1 MQGFPWYLITGAAAS
16 QVFKTALPK
25 NVAITASHFYVTVKI
40 LESLSLKEPKHGRE
54 PKIHGRPFS
63 VSLY

>member
-25 NVAITASHFYVTVKI
+25 NVAITASHFYAAIKI
-40 LESLSLKEPKHGRE
+40 LESLSLEEP
-54 PKIHGRPFS
+54 
-63 VSLY
+63 